1 MSTLGF
7 ANFNPALD
15 SGFFA
20 GQLIK
25 VILSK
30 LLLQYD
36 VALEEGMPRP
46 KNVVFGAA
54 VLAAP
59 KAKLRFRKRMI

>member
-1 MSTLGF
+1 MTCSL
-7 ANFNPALD
+7 AI
-15 SGFFA
+15 GFFA
-20 GQLIK
+20 GHLIK

-36 VALEEGMPRP
+36 VAQEEGTSRP

-54 VLAAP
+54 GLAAP
-59 KAKLRFRKRMI
+59 KAKLLFRKRIL

>member
-1 MSTLGF
+1 MTF
-7 ANFNPALD
+7 DLD
-15 SGFFA
+15 PGFFA
-20 GQLIK
+20 GHMIK

-36 VALEEGMPRP
+36 IALEEGTSRP

-59 KAKLRFRKRMI
+59 KAKLRFRKRVVGV

>member
-1 MSTLGF
+1 MRKLELADMS
-7 ANFNPALD
+7 PAIDL
-15 SGFFA
+15 GFFA
-20 GQLIK
+20 GHMIK

-36 VALEEGMPRP
+36 VALEEGTTRP
-46 KNVVFGAA
+46 INVVFGAA

-59 KAKLRFRKRMI
+59 KSKLRFRKRMA